1 MSKQTKK
8 LTKNQQEYLKEL
20 SLLEKRIETARKKG
34 YIFAGNIQKELPKRI
49 TKSMIMALHNIRGN
63 NLKLNSYFI
72 HPKTGEALTG
82 AEGISFEKE
91 QSKRRNN
98 KTVESINIYSVK
110 VDNLEYV
117 LSKLEGF
124 TPARSKG
131 MKPGAYEEQ
140 VESVSFLL
148 ELLEEQIEIFG
159 KEEIGKRLSRVPEEE
174 IKMLVDAILGGSDG
188 TKIFSARLE
197 LSEIIMG
204 RELEPN
210 EEIFQKVMDESEKA
224 ENWDAV

>member
-1 MSKQTKK
+1 MSKQSKK

-34 YIFAGNIQKELPKRI
+34 YIFAGDIQKELPKRV
-49 TKSMIMALHNIRGN
+49 TKTMILSLHNIRGN

-72 HPKTGEALTG
+72 HPKTGEAIPG
-82 AEGISFEKE
+82 AEGIKYEKE
-91 QSKRRNN
+91 QTKRRTH
-98 KTVESINIYSVK
+98 KSVESVNIYNVK
-110 VDNLEYV
+110 VDNLEYI

-124 TPARSKG
+124 TPDRRKG
-131 MKPGAYEEQ
+131 MKPGVYEEQ

-148 ELLEEQIEIFG
+148 ELLDEQIEIFG
-159 KEEIGKRLSRVPEEE
+159 KQEVGKRLSRVPEEQ
-174 IKMLVDAILGGSDG
+174 IKMLVDSILGGSDG

-204 RELEPN
+204 RELDPN

>member
-1 MSKQTKK
+1 MSKQSKK

-20 SLLEKRIETARKKG
+20 SLLEKRIESARKKG
-34 YIFAGNIQKELPKRI
+34 YIFTGNIQKELPKRI
-49 TKSMIMALHNIRGN
+49 TKSMITALHNIRGN

-72 HPKTGEALTG
+72 HPKSGEALTG
-82 AEGISFEKE
+82 AEGIAFEKE
-91 QSKRRNN
+91 QSTRRNGKN
-98 KTVESINIYSVK
+98 VESINIYNVK
-110 VDNLEYV
+110 VDNLEYI

-124 TPARSKG
+124 TPVRNKG

-159 KEEIGKRLSRVPEEE
+159 KEEVGKRISRVPEEE
-174 IKMLVDAILGGSDG
+174 IKMLVDSIIGGSDG

-204 RELEPN
+204 RELNPN

-224 ENWDAV
+224 ENWDSV